1 MPHYNLP
8 HNHGQNMER
17 VLNKMPHTE
26 DFTDIAFLFQQLGD
40 PTRLRILWL
49 LCHCDECVCNIAAAV
64 DMSAPAVSHH
74 LRILKKSGI
83 ISSRRDG
90 KEVYYS
96 LADTP
101 QAKLLHRSID
111 AFYYALTVTSGSI
124 FLISAFASARTA
136 SNLSS
141 GASRTIFW
149 PRKLTDT
156 LVTPSIFFTAFWIL
170 SAQ

>member
-8 HNHGQNMER
+8 HNHGQNIER

-101 QAKLLHRSID
+101 QAQLLHRSID
-111 AFYYALTVTSGSI
+111 ALFE
-124 FLISAFASARTA
+124 ISCPTE
-136 SNLSS
+136 
-141 GASRTIFW
+141 
-149 PRKLTDT
+149 
-156 LVTPSIFFTAFWIL
+156 
-170 SAQ
+170 Q

>member
-8 HNHGQNMER
+8 HNHGQNIER

-90 KEVYYS
+90 KEVYECRTLHCEVPYYKTS
-96 LADTP
+96 EKHTVCKTP
-101 QAKLLHRSID
+101 CC
-111 AFYYALTVTSGSI
+111 
-124 FLISAFASARTA
+124 
-136 SNLSS
+136 
-141 GASRTIFW
+141 
-149 PRKLTDT
+149 
-156 LVTPSIFFTAFWIL
+156 
-170 SAQ
+170 

>member
-1 MPHYNLP
+1 MPSAE
-8 HNHGQNMER
+8 GFR
-17 VLNKMPHTE
+17 
-26 DFTDIAFLFQQLGD
+26 DISFLFQQLGD

-49 LCHCDECVCNIAAAV
+49 LCHCEECVCNLAAAV

-96 LADTP
+96 LADTL

-111 AFYYALTVTSGSI
+111 ALFE
-124 FLISAFASARTA
+124 ISCPAEMQ
-136 SNLSS
+136 SNS
-141 GASRTIFW
+141 
-149 PRKLTDT
+149 PE
-156 LVTPSIFFTAFWIL
+156 
-170 SAQ
+170 

>member
-8 HNHGQNMER
+8 HNHGQNIER

-90 KEVYYS
+90 KDVIQLEQRMAE
-96 LADTP
+96 LA
-101 QAKLLHRSID
+101 AAD
-111 AFYYALTVTSGSI
+111 A
-124 FLISAFASARTA
+124 ARTKKHHERHA
-136 SNLSS
+136 
-141 GASRTIFW
+141 AATER
-149 PRKLTDT
+149 
-156 LVTPSIFFTAFWIL
+156 
-170 SAQ
+170 

>member
-64 DMSAPAVSHH
+64 DMSAGFVKE
-74 LRILKKSGI
+74 RKSTDSTGTYPKLCP
-83 ISSRRDG
+83 G
-90 KEVYYS
+90 GF
-96 LADTP
+96 AD
-101 QAKLLHRSID
+101 RC
-111 AFYYALTVTSGSI
+111 
-124 FLISAFASARTA
+124 
-136 SNLSS
+136 
-141 GASRTIFW
+141 
-149 PRKLTDT
+149 
-156 LVTPSIFFTAFWIL
+156 
-170 SAQ
+170 

>member
-8 HNHGQNMER
+8 HNHGQNIEK
-17 VLNKMPHTE
+17 VLNKMPSAE
-26 DFTDIAFLFQQLGD
+26 GFKDISFLFQQLGD

-49 LCHCDECVCNIAAAV
+49 LCHCEECVCNLAAAV

-90 KEVYYS
+90 KEVYY
-96 LADTP
+96 
-101 QAKLLHRSID
+101 
-111 AFYYALTVTSGSI
+111 
-124 FLISAFASARTA
+124 
-136 SNLSS
+136 
-141 GASRTIFW
+141 
-149 PRKLTDT
+149 T

-170 SAQ
+170 SAQWPQSRSSSLMVFFMEKAPFHFCIWLV